1 MKYLFV
7 FFSILLFCSPIYA
20 SQNVSKNKS
29 DLPSDTSIVLTHYG
43 IKDSWVSIDKLHHF
57 YYSASL
63 TGLSYLT
70 AHYLL
75 KCDNGDK
82 NLTRLISGSSVL
94 TLGLIKELYDRT
106 HSSTGFSYKDLTFD
120 FIGVIS
126 GLVLFSI
133 YER

>member
-7 FFSILLFCSPIYA
+7 FVAILLAFIPVFA
-20 SQNVSKNKS
+20 VQNAPKNKTE
-29 DLPSDTSIVLTHYG
+29 LPSDTSIVLSHYRV
-43 IKDSWVSIDKLHHF
+43 KDRWIGFDKLHHF

-63 TGLSYLT
+63 TGLSYLA
-70 AHYLL
+70 AHYML

-94 TLGLIKELYDRT
+94 TLGIVKELYDRT

-120 FIGVIS
+120 FIGVVS
-126 GLVLFSI
+126 GLMLFSL